1 MNINSVNLSGRLTRD
16 PEIRTTQNGSKVCS
30 FNIAVDKR
38 MSEDQQEKAKAEGKP
53 TADFPQIQVWG
64 KTAEYLCRYGRK
76 GSFVAVSG
84 RLETRSYD
92 DRDGRKVYVT
102 EVVADELQLV
112 REQPKED
119 AGPAYL
125 TGGGNSYTKDQ
136 ISQDIAA
143 DETND
148 DLPF

>member
-1 MNINSVNLSGRLTRD
+1 MNRVTLSGRLTKD
-16 PEIRTTQNGSKVCS
+16 PELRTTIGGKSVCS
-30 FNIAVDKR
+30 FNLAIDKK
-38 MSEDQQEKAKAEGKP
+38 MSAEKRDAAKANGEP
-53 TADFPQIQVWG
+53 TADFPLCQVWG
-64 KTAEYLCRYGRK
+64 HDAEYLCSYGHK
-76 GSFVAVSG
+76 GSRVEIDG
-84 RLETRSYD
+84 RISTRSYD

-119 AGPAYL
+119 AGAAYL

-143 DETND
+143 DEAND

>member
-1 MNINSVNLSGRLTRD
+1 MNRVTLSGRLTRD
-16 PEIRTTQNGSKVCS
+16 PELRTTNGGKSVCS
-30 FNIAVDKR
+30 FNLAIDKK
-38 MSEDQQEKAKAEGKP
+38 MSAEKRDRAKENGEP
-53 TADFPQIQVWG
+53 TADFPLCQVWG
-64 KTAEYLCRYGRK
+64 HDAEYLCNYGRK
-76 GSFVAVSG
+76 GALVEIDG
-84 RLETRSYD
+84 RLTTRSYD

-119 AGPAYL
+119 ADAAYL

-136 ISQDIAA
+136 VSQDIAA
-143 DETND
+143 ETSD